1 VGASKTQQSTG
12 PSMLQVL
19 AICGSLR
26 KGSYNR
32 QLMNASIGLAPEGMT
47 IKEAPSFANLAIYNF
62 DDQQATGFP
71 KESEALHEAVKAA
84 DGVLIVSAEYNWSI
98 PGGLKNAIDWL
109 SRYKEVSFKDKPV
122 CIQSAAP
129 GLLGG
134 SRMQYHLRMTMQ
146 AVDAILFGKPEVIV
160 NQAASKFA
168 DGQLKDQMA
177 IDLIKQ
183 QLAGFAKFIERVK
196 VR

>member
-1 VGASKTQQSTG
+1 MANV
-12 PSMLQVL
+12 V

-26 KGSYNR
+26 NGSFNR
-32 QLMNASIGLAPEGMT
+32 QLMKASMGLGPAGMT
-47 IKEAPSFANLAIYNF
+47 FKEAPPLGAMPIYNF
-62 DDQQATGFP
+62 DDQQSTGFP
-71 KESEALHEAVKAA
+71 KDSDALHEAVRGA

-109 SRYKEVSFKDKPV
+109 SRYKDVSFKDKPV

-134 SRMQYHLRMTMQ
+134 SRMQYHLRMALQ
-146 AVDAILFGKPEVIV
+146 AIDAQLFGKPEVIV
-160 NQAASKFA
+160 NMAASKFV
-168 DGQLKDQMA
+168 DGKLTDQGA

-183 QLAGFAKFIERVK
+183 QLAAFAKFIERVK
-196 VR
+196 LR

>member
-1 VGASKTQQSTG
+1 MAN
-12 PSMLQVL
+12 VL

-26 KGSYNR
+26 KGSFNR
-32 QLMNASIGLAPEGMT
+32 QLMNTSIGLAPEGMT
-47 IKEAPSFANLAIYNF
+47 ITEAPSFAHLPLYNF

-71 KESEALHEAVKAA
+71 KAADALHEAVRAA
-84 DGVLIVSAEYNWSI
+84 DGVLIVSAEYNWSV
-98 PGGLKNAIDWL
+98 PAGLKNAIDWL
-109 SRYKEVSFKDKPV
+109 SRYKEVAFKDKPV

-134 SRMQYHLRMTMQ
+134 SRMQYHLRMVLQ
-146 AVDAILFGKPEVIV
+146 SVDAQLFGKPEVIV
-160 NQAASKFA
+160 NMAASKFA
-168 DGQLKDQMA
+168 DGRLTDQAA

-183 QLAGFAKFIERVK
+183 QLAAFAKFIERVK

>member
-1 VGASKTQQSTG
+1 MA
-12 PSMLQVL
+12 QVL

-26 KGSYNR
+26 KGSFNR
-32 QLMNASIGLAPEGMT
+32 MLMNASIGLAPAGMT
-47 IKEAPSFANLAIYNF
+47 IKEAPSFSKFPIYNF

-71 KESEALHEAVKAA
+71 KDVDALNSAVAAA
-84 DGVLIVSAEYNWSI
+84 DGVLIVSSEYNWSI

-109 SRYKEVSFKDKPV
+109 SRYKEVTFKDKPT

-134 SRMQYHLRMTMQ
+134 SRMQYHLRMAMQ
-146 AVDAILFGKPEVIV
+146 AIDAQLFGKPEVIV
-160 NQAASKFA
+160 NLAASKFA
-168 DGQLKDQMA
+168 DGALKDQA
-177 IDLIKQ
+177 ALDLIKQ
-183 QLAGFAKFIERVK
+183 QLAAFGKFIERVK

>member
-1 VGASKTQQSTG
+1 MA
-12 PSMLQVL
+12 QVL

-26 KGSYNR
+26 KGSFNR
-32 QLMNASIGLAPEGMT
+32 MLMNTSISLAPQGMT
-47 IKEAPSFANLAIYNF
+47 IKEAPSFAKLPIYNF

-71 KESEALHEAVKAA
+71 KDADALNDAVKAA
-84 DGVLIVSAEYNWSI
+84 DGVLIVSAEYNWSV

-134 SRMQYHLRMTMQ
+134 ARMQYHLRMVMQ
-146 AVDAILFGKPEVIV
+146 AIDAQLFGKPEVIV
-160 NQAASKFA
+160 NMAAQKFTDGKLNDQAAV
-168 DGQLKDQMA
+168 
-177 IDLIKQ
+177 DLIKQ
-183 QLAGFAKFIERVK
+183 QLAAFAKFIERVTI
-196 VR
+196 R

>member
-1 VGASKTQQSTG
+1 MA
-12 PSMLQVL
+12 QVL

-32 QLMNASIGLAPEGMT
+32 MLMNASISLAPEGMT
-47 IKEAPSFANLAIYNF
+47 IREAPSFAKFPIYNF

-71 KESEALHEAVKAA
+71 PDVDALHNAVAAA
-84 DGVLIVSAEYNWSI
+84 DGLLIVSAEYNWSI

-134 SRMQYHLRMTMQ
+134 SRMQYHLRMAMQ
-146 AVDAILFGKPEVIV
+146 SVDAILFGRPEVIV
-160 NQAASKFA
+160 NMAASKFA
-168 DGQLKDQMA
+168 DGQLKDQA
-177 IDLIKQ
+177 ALDLIKQ
-183 QLAGFAKFIERVK
+183 QLAAFAKFIERVK